1 MITADQL
8 RRIMPAGNPEIWQ
21 APLDKAMGDHAIDT
35 ALRAATFLAHVAV
48 ESRELQSVLENMSYS
63 AERLTEVWPNR
74 FPTVEVAAPFAHN
87 AERLG
92 NFVYANRLGNG
103 PPASGDGFRYRG
115 RGLLQATGRDHYRE
129 AGQAL
134 GLDLL
139 GHPEL
144 LEQPSNAATE
154 AAWWWQK
161 QGLNAIADSGDF
173 RHSTLVING
182 GLTGFA
188 DRVAHWRTALGV
200 LGASLPAAAD
210 AALNQKVQHALN
222 LKGAAPPLTED
233 GIWGPMSE
241 AAADQFRTGAG
252 LAEATGIDVKLL
264 QALGLV

>member
-8 RRIMPAGNPEIWQ
+8 RQIMPGGDAETWQ
-21 APLDKAMGDHAIDT
+21 PVLDTAMTAHGIDT

-48 ESRELQSVLENMSYS
+48 ESGELKTMVENMSYS
-63 AERLTEVWPNR
+63 AERLMAVWPKR
-74 FPTVEVAAPFAHN
+74 FPTAEVAAPFARN
-87 AERLG
+87 PERLG

-144 LEQPSNAATE
+144 LEQPVNAATE

-173 RHSTLVING
+173 ERSTIVING

-188 DRVAHWRTALGV
+188 ERIAHWRTALTV
-200 LGASLPAAAD
+200 LGARPPAPAD
-210 AALNQKVQHALN
+210 AALNRKVQHALN
-222 LKGAAPPLTED
+222 LEGATPPLKED

-241 AAADQFRTGAG
+241 AAADHFRTAAG
-252 LAEATGIDVKLL
+252 LAEATGVDAKLL